1 MLEHLLAGDI
11 GAFKQA
17 RGAVLARKKQD
28 RNIVAAAEED
38 VREDPRAAFVFDAG
52 GAATLDAAGHR
63 WKAGR
68 FETASIA
75 TLKKRGAACAVAG
88 HRARLFALLGEDD
101 ATDIGALQA
110 SAQPASLFQV
120 ASQFNCLEAPGPG
133 IVGVAEYLSD
143 PTQGPRASISAFPG
157 TLLRH
162 YAAPGESGER
172 FTQTEARQ
180 VNLLKD
186 AIPAEVGRVL
196 NGYLM
201 THYLGDLHEAAR
213 VLDERFEQIAVG
225 VHSDVEVALGALWD
239 GGIEPGRT
247 IGHVLTS
254 TLAVSYS
261 RGVRSGPDVQ
271 AICRQLLRASYLG
284 TLLAAATLNQRTA
297 VLTLIGGGVFGNP
310 HALIWESIEWAV
322 DEVDAFL
329 AGPLDVVVNCRDID
343 AAVQP
348 RLRTATARR
357 GGAVYRLDADDVVRE
372 GP

>member
-1 MLEHLLAGDI
+1 MLEHLLAGDV

-17 RGAVLARKKQD
+17 RGALLARRKQD
-28 RNIVAAAEED
+28 RNIVAAAEAD
-38 VREDPRAAFVFDAG
+38 VRRDPRAAFVFEADG
-52 GAATLDAAGHR
+52 TATLDAAGHR

-68 FETASIA
+68 FELASIA
-75 TLKKRGAACAVAG
+75 ALKKRAASRAVAG
-88 HRARLFALLGEDD
+88 HRARLFALLGEDV

-110 SAQPASLFQV
+110 AARPASLFQV

-133 IVGVAEYLSD
+133 IVGVADYLSD

-162 YAAPGESGER
+162 YAAPGERDER

-186 AIPAEVGRVL
+186 AIPADVGRVI

-201 THYLGDLHEAAR
+201 THHLTDLGEVAR
-213 VLDERFEQIAVG
+213 ALDERFDQIAVG

-239 GGIEPGRT
+239 GGVQPGRT
-247 IGHVLTS
+247 ICHVLTS

-261 RGVRSGPDVQ
+261 RGVRTGPDVT
-271 AICRQLLRASYLG
+271 AICRLLLRAGYLG
-284 TLLAAATLNQRTA
+284 TLLAAATLNQGTA

-310 HALIWESIEWAV
+310 HALIWESIEWAL

-343 AAVQP
+343 SSVQP
-348 RLRTATARR
+348 RVRTATAAR
-357 GGAVYRLDADDVVRE
+357 GGAVYRLDAGNVRE